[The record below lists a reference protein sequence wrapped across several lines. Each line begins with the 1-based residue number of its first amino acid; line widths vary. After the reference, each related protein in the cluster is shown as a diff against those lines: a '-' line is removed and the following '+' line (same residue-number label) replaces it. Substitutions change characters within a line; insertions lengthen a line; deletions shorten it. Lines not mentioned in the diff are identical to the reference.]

1 MENNKTV
8 TVETTVAAPIKKV
21 WQLWTMPEHIIQWN
35 NASDDWHTP
44 HAENDLRVGG
54 KFLSRMEAKDG
65 SFGFEFD
72 GVYSEVVENQR
83 LAYTL
88 DDERK
93 VNITFSSQADGT
105 KIIEVFEPENE
116 NPIELQQG
124 GWQAILNNFKKYAET
139 ATATP
144 KVQRITPFLW
154 FDNQAEEAARFYTTI
169 FSDSAVVQVTPLV
182 VTFDLCS
189 QRFMAMNGGPM
200 FKFTEA
206 ISLFVHCDDQ
216 AEVDFYWEK
225 LQADGGSESQC
236 GWLKDKYGLSWQI
249 VPKQLMQFMSDSDTN
264 RSRRVMQAIML
275 MKKIIVAD
283 LEKAYHA
290 AD

>member
-225 LQADGGSESQC
+225 LQADGGSQSQC

>member
-249 VPKQLMQFMSDSDTN
+249 VPKQLMQFMSDGDAN
-264 RSRRVMQAIML
+264 KSRRVMQAIMP

-283 LEKAYHA
+283 LEKAYQA